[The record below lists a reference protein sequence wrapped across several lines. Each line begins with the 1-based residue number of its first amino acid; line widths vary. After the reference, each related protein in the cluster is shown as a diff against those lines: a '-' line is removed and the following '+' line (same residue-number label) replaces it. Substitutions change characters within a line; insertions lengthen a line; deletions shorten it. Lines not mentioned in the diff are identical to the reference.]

1 MTPFQSLRWNV
12 VKVISPL
19 LFALAAAAI
28 WPDFIKLA
36 LGSGHAVTF
45 VILAGITIG
54 SVLITWQ
61 SLRVNNRWEAL
72 ASFIAVVKDNEK
84 DWRTMSYVR
93 STLGKVLLRQE
104 SLALG
109 QEAIEK
115 DVQDLRIRVY
125 QAQILP
131 DFLVGL
137 MVALGLVGTFIGLIY
152 TLADVGTMLS
162 QLNTSVDGSEVEKV
176 FGRMVAQL
184 QSPLTAMGTAFAAS
198 LFGLVG
204 SILLGLMMVLLRGQV
219 EDYMRAVRK
228 FMLERLDVRNHQF
241 SLKASESVTEAVL
254 SRQVHHLGELIE
266 RLSARQDDALSSHE
280 ALQRQLA
287 QAFDQEAHGRARL
300 EARFEQIA
308 DWQQGAIAQAN
319 DAKERAASM
328 EHTLAELMGRDK
340 AMSEQ
345 IQALVDASMTG
356 VTTLRQTAGLLADS
370 CETQNRQREALDLC
384 TQALSQAPVV
394 LETLQSWNQ
403 AMGAHQDARLQALES
418 QLQMIRL
425 LLERSPVNPPVNPAT
440 RDAPVMA

>member
-1 MTPFQSLRWNV
+1 MRLFRSLSLRWNIARV
-12 VKVISPL
+12 ASPL
-19 LFALAAAAI
+19 IFALVAVAI
-28 WPDFIKLA
+28 WPDFIRLA
-36 LGSGHAVTF
+36 MGSGHAITF

-54 SVLITWQ
+54 SSLIIWQ
-61 SLRVNNRWEAL
+61 SLRVNKRWEAL
-72 ASFIAVVKDNEK
+72 VSFISIVKSSDK
-84 DWRTMSYVR
+84 DWHATAYVR
-93 STLGKVLLRQE
+93 STLGKVMLRQE
-104 SLALG
+104 TLALG

-162 QLNTSVDGSEVEKV
+162 QLNASTVDGSEIEKI

-204 SILLGLMMVLLRGQV
+204 SILLGLMMVLLRWQV
-219 EDYMRAVRK
+219 EDYVRAVRK
-228 FMLERLDVRNHQF
+228 FMLERLDVRNHRF
-241 SLKASESVTEAVL
+241 SLKATEDVTEAML
-254 SRQVHHLGELIE
+254 SRQVHHLGELVE
-266 RLSARQDDALSSHE
+266 RLGARQDNALQSHE

-287 QAFDQEAHGRARL
+287 QACEQEARGRAQL
-300 EARFEQIA
+300 DARFEQIG
-308 DWQQGAIAQAN
+308 DWQDAAIAQVN

-328 EHTLAELMGRDK
+328 ENMLKELFGRDK
-340 AMSEQ
+340 AMSDQ
-345 IQALVDASMTG
+345 IQVLVDASMTG
-356 VTTLRQTAGLLADS
+356 VTALRQTAGLLADS
-370 CETQNRQREALDLC
+370 CETQNRQREALDRC
-384 TQALSQAPVV
+384 TQALAQAPVV

-425 LLERSPVNPPVNPAT
+425 LLERSPVNPAA
-440 RDAPVMA
+440 RDVAAA